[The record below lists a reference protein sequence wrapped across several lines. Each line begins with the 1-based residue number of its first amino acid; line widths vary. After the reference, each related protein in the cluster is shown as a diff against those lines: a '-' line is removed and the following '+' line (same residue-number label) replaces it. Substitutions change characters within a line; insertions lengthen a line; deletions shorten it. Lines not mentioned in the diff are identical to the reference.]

1 MKVKAKATL
10 LLRLVAG
17 AILPWAN
24 YPLGAREV
32 TKVELPSFHTVKL
45 ENGLTLFLLE
55 RHELPLFDFHW
66 LLKTGG
72 SIGDP
77 SGREGLA
84 SLTAS
89 LLRKGTSSRTAD
101 QLSEALDFVGASFH
115 ARASLEYSTG
125 SAEFVKKDLEL
136 AVDLLSD
143 MLLHP
148 SFPREEV
155 SKLIRQEV
163 DGIKEAKEVPERVI
177 DDYYEQFLFDSHP
190 YGRPVGGTEL
200 TLTNITREEIIT
212 FYESHYV
219 PNELWFAV
227 VGDFS
232 APELEAALRAK
243 FGSWKSKPADR
254 TELKTPV
261 PVRGRHALIVDK
273 PDATQTFFRF
283 GNVGLARTNAD
294 WVAVRVINT
303 LFGGRFT
310 SMINTALRTDSG
322 LTYFANSMFAA
333 RRLPG
338 PFAIASFTPNEK
350 TGQALELGLDVLKK
364 LHETAITAEQLQSA
378 KTYLKGQFGP
388 TLETNDQLASMLCE
402 LAFYGLGPEYINT
415 LFQRIDAVTL
425 ADAKR
430 IIETY
435 YPQNDLDFVFI
446 GQSAVIEP
454 VAAKLAPDLHKKS
467 ITEPGF

>member
-1 MKVKAKATL
+1 MKPKAKANL
-10 LLRLVAG
+10 LVHLVAG
-17 AILPWAN
+17 VIALWTNCA
-24 YPLGAREV
+24 LGAQEV
-32 TKVELPSFHTVKL
+32 TKVELPSFQTVKL

-55 RHELPLFDFHW
+55 RHELPLIDFHW

-84 SLTAS
+84 WLTAS

-115 ARASLEYSTG
+115 AGASLEYSAG

-143 MLLHP
+143 MLVHP
-148 SFPREEV
+148 VFPGAEV
-155 SKLIRQEV
+155 GKLVRQKV
-163 DGIKEAKEVPERVI
+163 DGIKESKEIPERVI
-177 DDYYEQFLFDSHP
+177 DDYYEQFLFGSHS
-190 YGRPVGGTEL
+190 YGRPVSGTEV
-200 TLTNITREEIIT
+200 TLTNITREEIIA

-219 PNELWFAV
+219 PNELMLAV

-232 APELEAALRAK
+232 APDLEAALGAK
-243 FGSWKSKPADR
+243 FGMWKSKPADR
-254 TELKTPV
+254 TELKAPA
-261 PVRGRHALIVDK
+261 PVRGRHALVVDK
-273 PDATQTFFRF
+273 PDASQTFFRF
-283 GNVGLARTNAD
+283 GNLGLARTNAD

-310 SMINTALRTDSG
+310 SMINTALRIDSG
-322 LTYFANSMFAA
+322 LTYYANSLFAA
-333 RRLPG
+333 HRLPG
-338 PFAIASFTPNEK
+338 SFAIDSFTPNEK
-350 TGQALELGLDVLKK
+350 TGRALELGLGVLKK
-364 LHETAITAEQLQSA
+364 LHDTGITAEQLQSA

-454 VAAKLAPDLHKKS
+454 VAAKLAPDIRKKS